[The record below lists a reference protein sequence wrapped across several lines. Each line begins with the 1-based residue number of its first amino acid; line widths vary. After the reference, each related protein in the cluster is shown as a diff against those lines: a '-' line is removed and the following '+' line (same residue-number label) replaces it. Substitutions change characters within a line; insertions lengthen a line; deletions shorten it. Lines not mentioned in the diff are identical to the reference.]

1 MCNTL
6 ILGYGNTLR
15 GDDGAGA
22 LAAEA
27 IAAQALPSV
36 DVRVLHQLL
45 PELAAPIAAAD
56 LVIFID
62 AAVGTAGQVQCEPVV
77 PAVGLPVLSHR
88 CSPGQLLGLVAST
101 LQRPSPPAWTVS
113 VAGHGFELGAP
124 LHPTTAQAVE
134 TAWSMLLAQLNRC
147 GVTLPD
153 ITTTPPIGSANA

>member
-62 AAVGTAGQVQCEPVV
+62 AAVDVDADETLRVQHIQ
-77 PAVGLPVLSHR
+77 PASESAPHDTHI
-88 CSPGQLLGLVAST
+88 ST
-101 LQRPSPPAWTVS
+101 
-113 VAGHGFELGAP
+113 
-124 LHPTTAQAVE
+124 PTG
-134 TAWSMLLAQLNRC
+134 LLAMARDLFHA
-147 GVTLPD
+147 LPRAMLVSIPAENFNFGANLSARTKRGID
-153 ITTTPPIGSANA
+153 EITRRIAAISDFEFQTDSTTSTTSTTSI